1 MKKISNLLLFTL
13 SLFAFA
19 SCDKVDDLPL
29 YGKGSAVTL
38 TASAPTIAPAP
49 ADSNKVV
56 LTYTWT
62 FPNHSTDSSNIKY
75 IIEIDSVGKN
85 FAAPYSK
92 EVMAKMSGTFIAKEL
107 NNFLVGRGYAF
118 NVPVS
123 LEARVISSY
132 ANNNERIISNV
143 VPLKVTPYKIPPRVA
158 LPTTGKLYIIGG
170 ATQGGWGSNPVPV
183 PSQEFARLNETT
195 WGGIFQLN
203 GGEQYLMLPLNGS
216 WDNKFAVANTALA
229 GLSAGGDFGFN
240 LSDNFPAPAAS
251 GMYQI
256 IVDFQTGKFKVTPYA
271 GTLPNNLYMVGG
283 ATPGGWANPVP
294 VPSQQLT
301 RLNSSQWEITIAL
314 TAGEKYLFLP
324 NNGSWD
330 NKYGVPNAGAA
341 GVGNGSEIVYN
352 AGAQDIP
359 APSVS
364 GNYKITVNFATLETN
379 PSFPTGKFSAVKL

>member
-29 YGKGSAVTL
+29 YGKGNAVAL
-38 TASAPTIAPAP
+38 TASSPTIAPAP
-49 ADSNKVV
+49 ADSNNVV

-62 FPNHSTDSSNIKY
+62 YPNYSTDSANIKY

-92 EVMAKMSGTFIAKEL
+92 EVMGKTSGTFIAKEL
-107 NNFLVGRGYAF
+107 NGFLVARGYAF

-132 ANNNERIISNV
+132 ANNNERLISNV
-143 VPLKVTPYKIPPRVA
+143 LPLRVTPYKIPPRVA
-158 LPTTGKLYIIGG
+158 LPTTGKLYIVGG

-183 PSQEFARLNETT
+183 PTQEFARLNETT

-216 WDNKFAVANTALA
+216 WDNKFAVANSSLA
-229 GLSAGGDFGFN
+229 GLSGGGDFGFN
-240 LSDNFPAPAAS
+240 LSDNFPAPGAS

-256 IVDFQTGKFKVTPYA
+256 IVDFQTGKFKVTPFA
-271 GTLPNNLYMVGG
+271 GTLPSNLYMVGG
-283 ATPGGWANPVP
+283 ATPGGWGNPVP

-301 RLNSSQWEITIAL
+301 RLNSSQWELSSIAL

-324 NNGSWD
+324 VNGSWAA
-330 NKYGVPNAGAA
+330 KYGVTNAGAA
-341 GVGNGSEIVYN
+341 GIANG
-352 AGAQDIP
+352 GAITLDGQDIP
-359 APSVS
+359 APAVT
-364 GNYKITVNFATLETN
+364 GNYKILVNFATVETN
-379 PSFPTGKFSAVKL
+379 PGFPTGKFSAIKL

>member
-29 YGKGSAVTL
+29 YGKGNAVIL

-49 ADSNKVV
+49 ADSNNVV
-56 LTYTWT
+56 LTYKWT
-62 FPNHSTDSSNIKY
+62 YPNYSTDSSNIKY

-85 FAAPYSK
+85 FAAAYRK
-92 EVMAKMSGTFIAKEL
+92 EVMGKMSGTFIAKEL
-107 NNFLVGRGYAF
+107 NNFLLGRGYAF

-132 ANNNERIISNV
+132 ANNNERLVSNV
-143 VPLKVTPYKIPPRVA
+143 IPLKVTPYKVPPRVA
-158 LPTTGKLYIIGG
+158 LPTTGKLFIVGG
-170 ATQGGWGSNPVPV
+170 ATQGSWGNPVPT
-183 PSQEFARLNETT
+183 PTQELARLNETT
-195 WGGIFQLN
+195 WGGVFQLN
-203 GGEQYLMLPLNGS
+203 GGEQYLLLPLNGN
-216 WDNKFAVANTALA
+216 WDNKFSVASNQVA

-240 LSDNFPAPAAS
+240 LPDNFPGPAAS

-256 IVDFQTGKFKVTPYA
+256 IVDFQTGKFKVTPYT
-271 GTLPNNLYMVGG
+271 GTLPANLFMVGG
-283 ATPGGWANPVP
+283 ATPGGWNNPVP

-324 NNGSWD
+324 VNGSWAA
-330 NKYGVPNAGAA
+330 KYGATDAGAA
-341 GVGNGSEIVYN
+341 GIGNG
-352 AGAQDIP
+352 GAITLDGQDIP
-359 APSVS
+359 APAVS
-364 GNYKITVNFATLETN
+364 GNYKILVNFATLETN

>member
-29 YGKGSAVTL
+29 YGEGNAVTL
-38 TASAPTIAPAP
+38 TSSAPTIAPAP

-56 LTYTWT
+56 LTYNWT
-62 FPNHSTDSSNIKY
+62 YPNHSTDSSNIKY

-85 FAAPYSK
+85 FAAAYRK
-92 EVMAKMSGTFIAKEL
+92 EVMGKMSGTFIAKEL

-158 LPTTGKLYIIGG
+158 LPTTGKLFIVGG
-170 ATQGGWGSNPVPV
+170 ATQGSWGNPVPT
-183 PSQEFARLNETT
+183 PTQELARLNETT
-195 WGGIFQLN
+195 WGGVFQLN
-203 GGEQYLMLPLNGS
+203 GGEQYLLLPLNGS
-216 WDNKFAVANTALA
+216 WDNKFSVASNQVA

-240 LSDNFPAPAAS
+240 LPDNFPGPAAS
-251 GMYQI
+251 GWYQI
-256 IVDFQTGKFKVTPYA
+256 IVDFQTGKFKVTPYTS
-271 GTLPNNLYMVGG
+271 TLPTNLFMVGG
-283 ATPGGWANPVP
+283 ATPGGWNNPVP

-330 NKYGVPNAGAA
+330 NKYGVPDAGVT
-341 GVGNGSEIVYN
+341 GVGNGSQIVYN
-352 AGAQDIP
+352 VGAQDIP

-364 GNYKITVNFATLETN
+364 GNYKILVNFATLETN
-379 PSFPTGKFSAVKL
+379 PGFPTGKFSAVKL

>member
-29 YGKGSAVTL
+29 YGNGNAVTL
-38 TASAPTIAPAP
+38 TSSAPSIAPAP
-49 ADSNKVV
+49 ADSNNVV
-56 LTYTWT
+56 LTYSWT
-62 FPNHSTDSSNIKY
+62 YPNYSTDSSNIKY
-75 IIEIDSVGKN
+75 IVEIDSVGKN

-92 EVMAKMSGTFIAKEL
+92 EVLGKTSGTFIAKEL
-107 NNFLVGRGYAF
+107 NNFLVARGYAF

-132 ANNNERIISNV
+132 ANNNERIISNI

-183 PSQEFARLNETT
+183 PTQEFARLSETS

-229 GLSAGGDFGFN
+229 GLSGGGDFGFN
-240 LSDNFPAPAAS
+240 LGDNFPAPAAS

-256 IVDFQTGKFKVTPYA
+256 IVDFQTGKFKVTPFT
-271 GTLPNNLYMVGG
+271 GTLPTDLFMVGG
-283 ATPGGWANPVP
+283 ATPGGWGNPVP
-294 VPSQQLT
+294 EPSQKFT
-301 RLNSSQWEITIAL
+301 RLNASQWEIPSIAL

-324 NNGSWD
+324 VNGSWAA
-330 NKYGVPNAGAA
+330 KYGATDAGAA
-341 GVGNGSEIVYN
+341 GIGNG
-352 AGAQDIP
+352 GAIRLDGQDIP
-359 APSVS
+359 APAVT
-364 GNYKITVNFATLETN
+364 GNYKIVVNFASID
-379 PSFPTGKFSAVKL
+379 PSFPTGKFSAIKL